1 MRYRSNNNLNL
12 KGCCNTSSLNLY
24 GDINNVQYKEN
35 KSKNIIIKQSK
46 GNSEFANLKQY
57 ILTTFIY
64 PLIEDKYNFLKDNL
78 FNIYYVLET
87 LEAIKTN
94 EVDEDIIDEINTF
107 INIVRIFNTNIA
119 NNIYINKVIEKRT
132 SGHHSTLHVMTDRI
146 MLKKEMSIYVDLY
159 GYPDKDDN
167 QLYDFNRDK
176 LNCIKQI
183 LHDKPGCY
191 FEEIKEQLQ

>member
-1 MRYRSNNNLNL
+1 M
-12 KGCCNTSSLNLY
+12 
-24 GDINNVQYKEN
+24 
-35 KSKNIIIKQSK
+35 
-46 GNSEFANLKQY
+46 
-57 ILTTFIY
+57 
-64 PLIEDKYNFLKDNL
+64 KDNL

-107 INIVRIFNTNIA
+107 INIVRIFNTNIT
-119 NNIYINKVIEKRT
+119 NNIYINKVIEKRK

-176 LNCIKQI
+176 LNSIKQI